1 MSIAKFTQRITA
13 RSQDKYA
20 QGTSIKISIPEN
32 EPKSLYKAMWLSIAG
47 TGDLERNGQV
57 SSTRMPFLEGVSRQK
72 PTAP

>member
-20 QGTSIKISIPEN
+20 Q
-32 EPKSLYKAMWLSIAG
+32 G